1 MNTDEKTT
9 FAALVQLKN
18 CLRKRQN
25 WKSNQKNHFLYFQ
38 EDEIFIKQQ
47 IFQINTELIDNKKYS
62 KLVKDIIAIIGRD
75 VLELSQNINLDL
87 EKSFE
92 VKSCL
97 NFLLGLIDNCKDLSH
112 DENYLKNSILF
123 VENEVFVLKKLFLK
137 SQLPD

>member
-1 MNTDEKTT
+1 M
-9 FAALVQLKN
+9 
-18 CLRKRQN
+18 
-25 WKSNQKNHFLYFQ
+25 
-38 EDEIFIKQQ
+38 
-47 IFQINTELIDNKKYS
+47 IDNKKYS

-112 DENYLKNSILF
+112 NENYLKNSIVF
-123 VENEVFVLKKLFLK
+123 VENEVLTLKKLFLK